1 MFLVVFAGACSE
13 LAGPTGIEEPQFAK
27 AGNKGK
33 PGGGGGDPVLQ
44 EFWVIPGSS
53 VTDADVIHVVWSGGG
68 TSVNPSVVWD
78 YFFDGIRGDDAPVDE
93 HYEFIYAGPP
103 DTPGAELEDGMMH
116 VDIPWDGRRRNE
128 GGAPYPDYIATEV
141 TGEGDPF
148 AFVLNVYQNDTRL
161 ARFIPFGVVV
171 DGVNTFGAVTA
182 EATVKGLVH
191 DEEAVRSFATFKG
204 EEPAGVMFVD
214 ELILDGS
221 SLTCNVHTVT
231 SGRGKNKTRTQEVHV
246 SGDIVVRFGRDLPI
260 TLEFGD
266 YTWWEGHFLDLA
278 SGAFSYRVSAPN
290 ESGAFSVSGV
300 MPEGWTGGFV
310 EFVVDYLVSSS
321 SLRPTSPP
329 EHLTFSSYVY
339 DPGRNA
345 VPTTAGFRGKVW
357 SNTSPSASAGDGR
370 FPVAHSAAFPLT
382 CPGA

>member
-103 DTPGAELEDGMMH
+103 DTPGEELEDGMMH

-148 AFVLNVYQNDTRL
+148 AFVLNVYNGSTRL
-161 ARFIPFGVVV
+161 TRFIPFGVVV
-171 DGVNTFGAVTA
+171 GGENTFGAVTP
-182 EATVKGLVH
+182 EATVEGQVH
-191 DEEAVRSFATFKG
+191 LEADVRSFATFQG
-204 EEPAGVMFVD
+204 EKPEGFLWVD
-214 ELILDGS
+214 GLTLDGS
-221 SLTCNVHTVT
+221 SLSCRTETT
-231 SGRGKNKTRTQEVHV
+231 TTGRGKNKVRTTRAVLSGEVT
-246 SGDIVVRFGRDLPI
+246 VRFGRDPDI
-260 TLEFGD
+260 TLDFGE
-266 YTWWEGHFLDLA
+266 YTWWEGHFLA
-278 SGAFSYRVSAPN
+278 SDGALSKRVRAPS
-290 ESGAFSVSGV
+290 ESGTFSVSGV
-300 MPEGWTGGFV
+300 MPEGWSGGTV
-310 EFVVDYLVSSS
+310 EFIVDYLVSSS
-321 SLRPTSPP
+321 STGPTAPI
-329 EHLTFSSYVY
+329 EHNMFANYVY
-339 DPGRNA
+339 DPSRNS
-345 VPTTAGFRGKVW
+345 VPTTAGLLGGGW
-357 SNTSPSASAGDGR
+357 SNDLPSASVDDGR
-370 FPVAHSAAFPLT
+370 FPVAHSAAFQVT
-382 CPGA
+382 CSGA